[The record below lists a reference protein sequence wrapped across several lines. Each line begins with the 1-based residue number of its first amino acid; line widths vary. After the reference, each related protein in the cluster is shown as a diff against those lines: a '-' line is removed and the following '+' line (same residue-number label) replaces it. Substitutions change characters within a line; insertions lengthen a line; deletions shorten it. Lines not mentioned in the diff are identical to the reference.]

1 MSKIIGIFGGAFDP
15 VHIGHTESIANLKN
29 ELEFE
34 KIHIVPCNIQALKGS
49 SIASPNERLKM
60 LEIAFKDQSNIYID
74 DREIIKGGTSYTY
87 ETIRNIKA
95 EYPDKNHFSF
105 IMGIDAFLDFKKWKN
120 WLNILEMCSIIILQR
135 PNYEIT
141 KELLSD
147 FKDNITSDIDD
158 VLSQSGKIIFTD
170 ISLLNISSSEI
181 RDDLEVDSLNEAKI
195 DKEVVNFIKKNLL
208 YIK

>member
-34 KIHIVPCNIQALKGS
+34 KIHIVPCNIPALKGS
-49 SIASPNERLKM
+49 LIASPSERLKM
-60 LEIAFKDQSNIYID
+60 LEIAFKDQSNIFID

-87 ETIRNIKA
+87 ETLRNIKA
-95 EYPDKNHFSF
+95 EYPDKNDFSF
-105 IMGIDAFLDFKKWKN
+105 ILGIDAFLDFKKWKN
-120 WLNILEMCSIIILQR
+120 WLDILKMCSIIILQR

-141 KELLSD
+141 KEILSD

-158 VLSQSGKIIFTD
+158 LSQSGKIIFTD

-181 RDDLEVDSLNEAKI
+181 RDDLELDSLNEAKI
-195 DKEVVNFIKKNLL
+195 DKEVINFIKKNFL
-208 YIK
+208 YEK

>member
-34 KIHIVPCNIQALKGS
+34 KIHIVPCNIPALKGS
-49 SIASPNERLKM
+49 LIASPSERLKM
-60 LEIAFKDQSNIYID
+60 LEIAFKDQSNIFID

-105 IMGIDAFLDFKKWKN
+105 ILGIDAFLDFKKWKN
-120 WLNILEMCSIIILQR
+120 WLDILKMCSIIILQR

-141 KELLSD
+141 KEILSD

-158 VLSQSGKIIFTD
+158 LSQSGKIIFTD

-181 RDDLEVDSLNEAKI
+181 RDDLELDSLNEAKI
-195 DKEVVNFIKKNLL
+195 DKKSLILLKKTSYTKN
-208 YIK
+208 K